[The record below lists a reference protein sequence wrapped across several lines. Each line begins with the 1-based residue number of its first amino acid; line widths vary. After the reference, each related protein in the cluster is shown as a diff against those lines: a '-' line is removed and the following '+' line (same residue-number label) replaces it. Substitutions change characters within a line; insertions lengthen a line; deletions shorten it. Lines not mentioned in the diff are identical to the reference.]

1 MKYNIAMNKP
11 DSDAN
16 RKAILSDLQSVKITP
31 RYSYEKIRSNAEYFV
46 QPEGNLCEA
55 YCAKLQLVAGKP
67 EVFQDEQSAFA
78 RVQELIGSE
87 VLLCNNPELM
97 DKMKSIGVETNSDP
111 EYARVAKFSL
121 TTCEA
126 LVARTG
132 SIFVSSAQ
140 IEGRRLISAA
150 ETHIVLAYES
160 QIYPD
165 FPEAI
170 DVIEGRYGDTFPSQ
184 VTAIT
189 GPSRTSDIEKT
200 LVLGAHGPKNL
211 YVLIIRS

>member
-1 MKYNIAMNKP
+1 MNNSKSDIAK
-11 DSDAN
+11 SL
-16 RKAILSDLQSVKITP
+16 ILEDLADVKIEP
-31 RYSYEKIRSNAEYFV
+31 RYSYEKLSSVKEFFK
-46 QPEGNLCEA
+46 QPDGDLSEA
-55 YCAKLQLVAGKP
+55 YCEKLKLVAGKP
-67 EVFQDEQSAFA
+67 EIVSSIDEAFS
-78 RVQELIGSE
+78 RIKEIIGEE
-87 VLLCNNPELM
+87 VLLCNNSDLL
-97 DKMKSIGVETNSDP
+97 KIVEAKGIPYSTDP

-126 LVARTG
+126 LAARTG

-150 ETHIVLAYES
+150 ETHIVLAYAH

-165 FPEAI
+165 LPECM
-170 DVIEGRYGDTFPSQ
+170 DVIEAKYGDTFPSQ

-211 YVLIIRS
+211 YVLIIKE

>member
-1 MKYNIAMNKP
+1 MNNPNSEQNK
-11 DSDAN
+11 
-16 RKAILSDLQSVKITP
+16 KAILDDLESVTITP
-31 RYSYEKIRSNAEYFV
+31 QYNYEKLSSTKEFFV
-46 QPEGNLCEA
+46 QPEGDLCEA

-67 EVFQDEQSAFA
+67 EIVDSVDSAFS
-78 RVQELIGSE
+78 RIKEIIGDD
-87 VLLCNNPELM
+87 VLLCNNPELLKILDEKGM
-97 DKMKSIGVETNSDP
+97 TYNTDP

-150 ETHIVLAYES
+150 ETHIVLAYAE
-160 QIYPD
+160 QVYPD
-165 FPEAI
+165 FPQAM
-170 DVIEGRYGDTFPSQ
+170 DVIESKYGDTFPSQ

-211 YVLIIRS
+211 YVLIIK

>member
-1 MKYNIAMNKP
+1 MNNSKSDIAK
-11 DSDAN
+11 SL
-16 RKAILSDLQSVKITP
+16 ILEDLADVKIEP
-31 RYSYEKIRSNAEYFV
+31 RYSYEKLSSAKEFFK
-46 QPEGNLCEA
+46 QPDGDLSEA
-55 YCAKLQLVAGKP
+55 YCEKLKLVAGKP
-67 EVFQDEQSAFA
+67 EIVSSIDEAFS
-78 RVQELIGSE
+78 RIKEIIGEE
-87 VLLCNNPELM
+87 VLLCNNSDLL
-97 DKMKSIGVETNSDP
+97 KIVETKGIPYNTDP

-126 LVARTG
+126 LAARTG

-150 ETHIVLAYES
+150 ETHIVLAYAH

-165 FPEAI
+165 LPECMDI
-170 DVIEGRYGDTFPSQ
+170 IEAKYGDTFPSQ

-211 YVLIIRS
+211 YVLIIKE

>member
-1 MKYNIAMNKP
+1 MSNSKSEAAR
-11 DSDAN
+11 SL
-16 RKAILSDLQSVKITP
+16 ILGDLASVTIQP
-31 RYSYEKIRSNAEYFV
+31 QYSYEKLSSAKDYFK
-46 QPEGNLCEA
+46 QPDGDLCEV
-55 YCAKLQLVAGKP
+55 YCEKLKLVAGKP
-67 EVFQDEQSAFA
+67 EIVASIDDAFS
-78 RVQELIGSE
+78 RIKEIIGEE
-87 VLLCNNPELM
+87 VLLCNNSDLLKILE
-97 DKMKSIGVETNSDP
+97 DKGISYNVDP

-126 LVARTG
+126 LAARTG

-160 QIYPD
+160 QICPD
-165 FPEAI
+165 LPECI
-170 DVIEGRYGDTFPSQ
+170 DVVEAKYGDTFPSQ

-211 YVLIIRS
+211 FVLIIKE

>member
-1 MKYNIAMNKP
+1 MSNSKSDIAK
-11 DSDAN
+11 SL
-16 RKAILSDLQSVKITP
+16 ILGDLEKTNVKSQ
-31 RYSYEKIRSNAEYFV
+31 YAYEKLSSARDFFK
-46 QPEGNLCEA
+46 QPEGDLCDV
-55 YCAKLQLVAGKP
+55 YCEKLGLVAGKP
-67 EVFQDEQSAFA
+67 EVVSSLDGAFA
-78 RVQELIGSE
+78 RIKDIIGEE
-87 VLLCNNPELM
+87 VLLCNNPDLLKILDE
-97 DKMKSIGVETNSDP
+97 KGVSYNTDP

-126 LVARTG
+126 LASRTG

-150 ETHIVLAYES
+150 ETHIVLAYAS
-160 QIYPD
+160 QICPD
-165 FPEAI
+165 LPECM
-170 DVIEGRYGDTFPSQ
+170 DVIEAKYGDTFPSQ

-211 YVLIIRS
+211 YVLIIKE

>member
-1 MKYNIAMNKP
+1 MSNP
-11 DSDAN
+11 DSEQN
-16 RKAILSDLQSVKITP
+16 KKAILADLESVKITP
-31 RYSYEKIRSNAEYFV
+31 QYDYEKLSSTKEFFV
-46 QPEGNLCEA
+46 QPEGDLCEA

-67 EVFQDEQSAFA
+67 EIVDSVDSAFS
-78 RVQELIGSE
+78 RIKEIIGDD
-87 VLLCNNPELM
+87 VLLCNNSDLLKILDEKGM
-97 DKMKSIGVETNSDP
+97 TYNTDP

-150 ETHIVLAYES
+150 ETHIVLAYAD
-160 QIYPD
+160 QVYPD
-165 FPEAI
+165 FPQAM
-170 DVIEGRYGDTFPSQ
+170 DVIEAKYGDKFPSQ

-211 YVLIIRS
+211 YVLVIK

>member
-1 MKYNIAMNKP
+1 MNNSKSDIAK
-11 DSDAN
+11 SL
-16 RKAILSDLQSVKITP
+16 ILEDLADVKIEP
-31 RYSYEKIRSNAEYFV
+31 RYSYEKLSSAKEFFK
-46 QPEGNLCEA
+46 QPDGDLSEA
-55 YCAKLQLVAGKP
+55 YCEKLKLVAGKP
-67 EVFQDEQSAFA
+67 EIVSSIDEAFS
-78 RVQELIGSE
+78 RIKEIIGEE
-87 VLLCNNPELM
+87 VLLCNNSDLL
-97 DKMKSIGVETNSDP
+97 KIVEAKGIPYNTDP

-126 LVARTG
+126 LAARTG

-150 ETHIVLAYES
+150 ETHIVLAYAH
-160 QIYPD
+160 QICPD
-165 FPEAI
+165 LPECM
-170 DVIEGRYGDTFPSQ
+170 DVIEAKYGDTFPSQ

-211 YVLIIRS
+211 YVLIIKE

>member
-1 MKYNIAMNKP
+1 MSNSK
-11 DSDAN
+11 SDAA
-16 RKAILSDLQSVKITP
+16 KSLILGDLESVKINP
-31 RYSYEKIRSNAEYFV
+31 QYSYEKLSSAKDFFK
-46 QPEGNLCEA
+46 QPEGDLCEA
-55 YCAKLQLVAGKP
+55 YCEKLKLVAGKP
-67 EVFQDEQSAFA
+67 EIVVSVDDAFS
-78 RVQELIGSE
+78 RVKEIIGEE
-87 VLLCNNPELM
+87 VLLCNNPDLLKIL
-97 DKMKSIGVETNSDP
+97 DGKSIPYNTDP

-126 LVARTG
+126 LAARTG

-150 ETHIVLAYES
+150 ETHIVLAYAH
-160 QIYPD
+160 QIHPD
-165 FPEAI
+165 LPECM
-170 DVIEGRYGDTFPSQ
+170 DVIESKYGNTFPSQ

-211 YVLIIRS
+211 YVLIIKE

>member
-1 MKYNIAMNKP
+1 MSNP
-11 DSDAN
+11 DSEQN
-16 RKAILSDLQSVKITP
+16 KKAILADLESVKITP
-31 RYSYEKIRSNAEYFV
+31 QYDYEKLSSTKEFFV
-46 QPEGNLCEA
+46 QPEGDLCEA

-67 EVFQDEQSAFA
+67 EIVDSVDSAFS
-78 RVQELIGSE
+78 RIKEIIGGD
-87 VLLCNNPELM
+87 VLLCNNPDLLKILDEKGM
-97 DKMKSIGVETNSDP
+97 TYNTDP

-140 IEGRRLISAA
+140 IEGRRLLSAA
-150 ETHIVLAYES
+150 ETHLVLAYAN
-160 QIYPD
+160 QVYPD
-165 FPEAI
+165 FPQAM
-170 DVIEGRYGDTFPSQ
+170 DVIESKYGDKFPSQ

-211 YVLIIRS
+211 YVLIIK

>member
-1 MKYNIAMNKP
+1 MYSP

-16 RKAILSDLQSVKITP
+16 RNAILSDLQSAQVKPT
-31 RYSYEKIRSNAEYFV
+31 YGYEKLSSTAEYFV
-46 QPEGNLCEA
+46 QPEGDLCEA
-55 YCAKLQLVAGKP
+55 FCTKIQLVAGKP
-67 EVFQDEQSAFA
+67 EVFNSKDAAFDRIKEIIA
-78 RVQELIGSE
+78 GE
-87 VLLCNNPELM
+87 VLLCNNPQLLSAL
-97 DKMKSIGVETNSDP
+97 DAKSIAYNTDP

-132 SIFVSSAQ
+132 SVYVSSAQ

-150 ETHIVLAYES
+150 ETHIVLATAD
-160 QIYPD
+160 QICPD
-165 FPEAI
+165 FPQAI
-170 DVIEGRYGDTFPSQ
+170 DVIESKYGNTFPSQ

-211 YVLIIRS
+211 YVLIVKE